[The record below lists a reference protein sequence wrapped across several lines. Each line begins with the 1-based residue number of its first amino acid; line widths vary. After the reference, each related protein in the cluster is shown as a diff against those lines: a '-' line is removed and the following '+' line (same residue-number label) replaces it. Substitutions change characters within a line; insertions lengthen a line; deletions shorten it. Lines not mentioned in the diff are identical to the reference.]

1 MTYMHEKYIFVFHLN
16 IYDFFCS
23 NHEFVTLWSG
33 ASLKMTKKWHILA
46 PTVKCYEFV
55 IKKKLF
61 PPEGG
66 GEKKNHFYPHWGYK
80 KTYEHG

>member
-1 MTYMHEKYIFVFHLN
+1 MI
-16 IYDFFCS
+16 FCS

-61 PPEGG
+61 PPWGG
-66 GEKKNHFYPHWGYK
+66 KKKNVIFTHIGGIGKPMNTIK
-80 KTYEHG
+80 KLFVQ